1 MKKVYLQNG
10 VETTKKNFIK
20 QNALLIAIIL
30 IGIGIIVTMIW
41 TNNNRNYKLQEIEND
56 KKFQKTMAK
65 IDYDNCVKNAWSSYN
80 DTWENACETLGRGKN
95 CRLGT
100 TEAEGYDTMRENALE
115 KCLELYKLEIK

>member
-1 MKKVYLQNG
+1 MKKKIKIT
-10 VETTKKNFIK
+10 TTKKNFIK

-115 KCLELYKLEIK
+115 KCLELYKLEMK

>member
-1 MKKVYLQNG
+1 MEKKIKIT
-10 VETTKKNFIK
+10 TTKKNPIK

-100 TEAEGYDTMRENALE
+100 TEAEGYDTMRENAIE
-115 KCLELYKLEIK
+115 KCLELYKLEMK

>member
-1 MKKVYLQNG
+1 MEKKIKIT
-10 VETTKKNFIK
+10 TTKKNPIK

-100 TEAEGYDTMRENALE
+100 TEAEGYDTMRENAIENVLN
-115 KCLELYKLEIK
+115 CIN

>member
-1 MKKVYLQNG
+1 MTK
-10 VETTKKNFIK
+10 EETKKNFIK

-80 DTWENACETLGRGKN
+80 DTWENACETRGRGKN
-95 CRLGT
+95 CRLGI
-100 TEAEGYDTMRENALE
+100 TEAEGYDTMRENAIE

>member
-1 MKKVYLQNG
+1 MEKKIKIT
-10 VETTKKNFIK
+10 TTKKNFIK

-95 CRLGT
+95 CRLGI
-100 TEAEGYDTMRENALE
+100 TEAEGYDTMRENAIE
-115 KCLELYKLEIK
+115 KCLELYKLEMK

>member
-1 MKKVYLQNG
+1 MEKKIKIT
-10 VETTKKNFIK
+10 TTKKNFIK

-100 TEAEGYDTMRENALE
+100 TEAEGYDTMRENAIE
-115 KCLELYKLEIK
+115 KCLELYKLEMK

>member
-1 MKKVYLQNG
+1 MKKKIKIT
-10 VETTKKNFIK
+10 TTKKNFIK

-65 IDYDNCVKNAWSSYN
+65 TDYDNCVQNAWSSYN

>member
-1 MKKVYLQNG
+1 MGKKIKIT
-10 VETTKKNFIK
+10 TTKKNFIK

-95 CRLGT
+95 CRLGI
-100 TEAEGYDTMRENALE
+100 TEAEGYDTMRENAIE
-115 KCLELYKLEIK
+115 KCLELYKLEMK

>member
-1 MKKVYLQNG
+1 MKKKIKIT
-10 VETTKKNFIK
+10 TTKKNFIK

-100 TEAEGYDTMRENALE
+100 TEAEGYDTMRENAIE

>member
-1 MKKVYLQNG
+1 MEKKIKIT
-10 VETTKKNFIK
+10 TTKKNFIK

-30 IGIGIIVTMIW
+30 IGIGIIATMIW

-100 TEAEGYDTMRENALE
+100 TEAEGYDTMRENAIE
-115 KCLELYKLEIK
+115 KCLELYKLEMK